1 MLGTLYSLASC
12 EEVIR
17 TSIKQGN
24 DVTISVRGTD
34 RRWEFSPSGSAGVD
48 DLEEALAYLR
58 TEVKAFDVN
67 FVLHEANGRLLMTLV
82 FKPLRKEGEK
92 GGRTNAR
99 NAGSRSDRSE
109 DPSAENTERILG

>member
-34 RRWEFSPSGSAGVD
+34 KRWDFSPSGNAGVD

-58 TEVKAFDVN
+58 TEVMHYDVN
-67 FVLHEANGRLLMTLV
+67 IVLHEANGRLSMTLV
-82 FKPLRKEGEK
+82 FNPFRKKGEK
-92 GGRTNAR
+92 GGQTNAR
-99 NAGSRSDRSE
+99 NAGSSGDRSE
-109 DPSAENTERILG
+109 DPSAENAE

>member
-1 MLGTLYSLASC
+1 MLGTLYSLASL

-34 RRWEFSPSGSAGVD
+34 KRWEFGYLRNAGVD

-58 TEVKAFDVN
+58 TEVMVYDVN
-67 FVLHEANGRLLMTLV
+67 FLLHEVGGRLSMTLAFRPV
-82 FKPLRKEGEK
+82 KKEGEK
-92 GGRTNAR
+92 GEVDVT
-99 NAGSRSDRSE
+99 SE
-109 DPSAENTERILG
+109 S